1 MMELEYNGR
10 HHPIPPGEM
19 AIGSDPDSAL
29 RLSGEGVL
37 WQHAVVQGMP
47 DGSVAIRRASPDAE
61 ILVNTIRLGENP
73 SPLLH
78 GDKVRLGELELRVV
92 DSVRAGHT
100 EFMSPAGLPDPGERR
115 APTPEWAAS
124 GGRLVCLTDGREYAI
139 GEAVVFGR
147 EASADVVV
155 SGQDVSRKHTE
166 ITHRGGQY
174 ILIDHSTNGTFVNG
188 LRIGADRVL
197 ARSDVIRIGTEEFRF
212 YADMTPT
219 AGADTGEEGM
229 ADEPAADAPIGAS
242 QKLTDTLHGIPLS
255 SIQEAIAEDPVGSD
269 SKPVVDFGSLLVRHG
284 PHKGERLAIRSPVVN
299 LGRGDHNDLVLDDSS
314 VSTSHAKL
322 QLRDGI
328 WFLSDLGTTN
338 GTLVEGEEVVDEMAL
353 APGATIRLGEM
364 ALLFDPA
371 DVDFPGLEPG
381 GTRVLPAVEE
391 PEPEPELEPEPQA
404 IEGWEATAQAPE
416 SLELSHSL
424 IDDEFG
430 DLSPVEAA
438 PPPESMAAPVPE
450 AEPPQVEALFA
461 AEPVEA
467 AGPVDSVEPT
477 DVGEPE
483 RPPAPVFVTASGKP
497 SRSSRGLLTVLLL
510 VVLVVAAYAF
520 GLLDQL
526 LELIR

>member
-37 WQHAVVQGMP
+37 WQHAVVEGMP
-47 DGSVAIRRASPDAE
+47 DGSVAIRRASPDAD
-61 ILVNTIRLGENP
+61 IMVNGVLLGENP

-78 GDKVRLGELELRVV
+78 GDKVRVGELELRVV

-115 APTPEWAAS
+115 AQTPEWTAS
-124 GGRLVCLTDGREYAI
+124 GGRLVCLTDGREYTI
-139 GEAVVFGR
+139 GDAVVLGR
-147 EASADVVV
+147 EASAEVVV
-155 SGQDVSRKHTE
+155 SGQDVSRKHAE
-166 ITHRGGQY
+166 IAYRGGLY
-174 ILIDHSTNGTFVNG
+174 TLTDHSTNGTFVNG

-219 AGADTGEEGM
+219 AAADAGEDGM
-229 ADEPAADAPIGAS
+229 ADETPAEAPLGAS
-242 QKLTDTLHGIPLS
+242 QRLTDTMHGIPLS
-255 SIQEAIAEDPVGSD
+255 AIQEAIAEDSPESD
-269 SKPVVDFGSLLVRHG
+269 STTADDFGSLLVRQG
-284 PHKGERLAIRSPVVN
+284 LHKGERLPIRSPVVN
-299 LGRGDHNDLVLDDSS
+299 LGRGDHNDVVLDDSS

-322 QLRDGI
+322 QLREGI
-328 WFLSDLGTTN
+328 WFLSDLGSTN
-338 GTLVEGEEVVDEMAL
+338 GTLVEGEEVVGEMAL

-371 DVDFPGLEPG
+371 DGELPTLERG
-381 GTRVLPAVEE
+381 GTRVVPAVE
-391 PEPEPELEPEPQA
+391 EPEPELEPEPQA

-416 SLELSHSL
+416 AGHSL
-424 IDDEFG
+424 IDDEFV
-430 DLSPVEAA
+430 DLPPVETAA
-438 PPPESMAAPVPE
+438 PENTEAPVPE
-450 AEPPQVEALFA
+450 AEAPPVEALFA
-461 AEPVEA
+461 AEPVE
-467 AGPVDSVEPT
+467 SVE
-477 DVGEPE
+477 VAEPQ

-497 SRSSRGLLTVLLL
+497 SRSSRGLLTVLVL

-520 GLLDQL
+520 GLLDKL